1 MTSLQTGTPVTI
13 TQICEALGAYLGT
26 APSLIQSQT
35 GNDIGEAI
43 ADTPTLQ
50 VYWDEWEMSA
60 GSGTAQATFGG
71 GIRIKK
77 YVINADLYV
86 TLRTNIGEDMVKL
99 QTVLDEFIDL
109 FEAQDHPPYFGLV
122 GIKSWK
128 PRNAKRVIFEYS
140 AEKLLGVRIPI
151 EINLA

>member
-1 MTSLQTGTPVTI
+1 MTTLSTGTPLTI
-13 TQICEALGAYLGT
+13 TDICEAINTTLSA
-26 APSLIQSQT
+26 APSLVQAQT

-60 GSGTAQATFGG
+60 GSGTAQASFGG

-77 YVINADLYV
+77 HVINADLYI
-86 TLRTNIGEDMVKL
+86 TQRTSIGENM
-99 QTVLDEFIDL
+99 TVLQRVVDEFIDL
-109 FEAQDHPPYFGLV
+109 FEAQEHPPYFGLT

-128 PRNAKRVIFEYS
+128 PRNAKRVIFDYS
-140 AEKLLGVRIPI
+140 TEKLLGVRIPI
-151 EINLA
+151 EIVLF